1 MKIEKPQPQE
11 TIGKYPVIREIGS
24 GATSHV
30 YLARDTFAERDV
42 AIKVLDFA
50 RGVDAESERL
60 QHKAF
65 VAEASLAG
73 KLNHPHIIDIYDAV
87 VEPNRSYLVMEYVAG
102 STLEKHSARDRLLPI
117 GKVVEIVFKCIRALE
132 YAHQHGIVHRDIK
145 PGNILLS
152 ADGETKVSDFGAS
165 FQQRLEEKT
174 TQIKGIGSPAYM
186 SPEQLRLE
194 PLNQQTDIYSLGVTM
209 FRLLTGRLPYEA
221 GSHVALTYAILHTP
235 PQKPSSLRPDLPPLL
250 DEIVLKA
257 IDKDPAT
264 RYRSWLDFGKDIT
277 RAFMSLRPGPEV
289 SASDSEKFGKLREMA
304 FFKAFGEVELWEVV
318 RVGSWQTIEP
328 GTVLMREGE
337 PGDAFYLLLAG
348 EVDVTLLGK
357 PLAQLKPGAC
367 FGEMLYFADS
377 VARRTST
384 ITTRDKVIVVQIKFA
399 ALRIASDACQNCFH
413 KAFMRVL
420 VDRLAKANRL
430 LAQPPPSSR

>member
-87 VEPNRSYLVMEYVAG
+87 VEPNRSYLVMEYVPG

-132 YAHQHGIVHRDIK
+132 YAHQHGIIHRDIK

-152 ADGETKVSDFGAS
+152 ADGETKISDFGAS
-165 FQQRLEEKT
+165 FQQRLEDKT

-221 GSHVALTYAILHTP
+221 GSHVALTYAILNTP
-235 PQKPSSLRPDLPPLL
+235 PPKPSSLRPDLPPLL

-289 SASDSEKFGKLREMA
+289 SASEL
-304 FFKAFGEVELWEVV
+304 GEV
-318 RVGSWQTIEP
+318 RQAARHA
-328 GTVLMREGE
+328 VLQGLRRGR
-337 PGDAFYLLLAG
+337 A
-348 EVDVTLLGK
+348 LG
-357 PLAQLKPGAC
+357 G
-367 FGEMLYFADS
+367 G
-377 VARRTST
+377 ARRHLADH
-384 ITTRDKVIVVQIKFA
+384 RARHRADARGRAGRHLLPPARRRGRRHA
-399 ALRIASDACQNCFH
+399 ARQAAH
-413 KAFMRVL
+413 AR
-420 VDRLAKANRL
+420 
-430 LAQPPPSSR
+430 